1 VQVGDLVRSVTENPL
16 LDHTRGLGLVLAVHE
31 GQYRARWVHHDR
43 AGTVSRMNRS
53 AKVKWCADYGTF
65 WIHAIELEVISESR

>member
-1 VQVGDLVRSVTENPL
+1 MQVGDLVRSVTENPL
-16 LDHTRGLGLVLAVHE
+16 LDHTRGLGLVLAVHHN
-31 GQYRARWVHHDR
+31 RVP
-43 AGTVSRMNRS
+43 GTVSRMNRS

>member
-1 VQVGDLVRSVTENPL
+1 MQVGDLVRSVTENPL
-16 LDHTRGLGLVLAVHE
+16 LDHTRGLGLVLAVHA
-31 GQYRARWVHHDR
+31 GYPARSRSAGDRRA
-43 AGTVSRMNRS
+43 